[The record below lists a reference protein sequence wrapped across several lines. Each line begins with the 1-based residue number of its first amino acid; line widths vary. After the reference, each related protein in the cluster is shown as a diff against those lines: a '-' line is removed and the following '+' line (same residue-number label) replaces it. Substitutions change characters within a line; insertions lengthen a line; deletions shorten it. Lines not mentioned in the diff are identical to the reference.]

1 MPLLLVR
8 QSVGGTRWLPHARLS
23 QLECG
28 RVLHPQDLQFGRL
41 ELLRELAPKVGTV
54 AVLVNKDSRASL
66 LEGTNAQTAAQA
78 FGVQTQILNASNGEH
93 IDDALTTI
101 TTNRIARSRTSQ
113 RKIPAEAGLRAAGGG
128 TG

>member
-1 MPLLLVR
+1 M
-8 QSVGGTRWLPHARLS
+8 
-23 QLECG
+23 
-28 RVLHPQDLQFGRL
+28 
-41 ELLRELAPKVGTV
+41 LRELAPKAGTV

-78 FGVQTQILNASNGEH
+78 FGVQTQILH
-93 IDDALTTI
+93 IDDAFTTI

-113 RKIPAEAGLRAAGGG
+113 RKIPAEAGLGAAGGG